1 MVHGV
6 QVSAEVPPPS
16 WVLISVLFSTFPL
29 EQGLALALHRVAL
42 DLYRREAPAGPIAH
56 QLAHGQVRNLD
67 QDAAVGS
74 ITGPTFE
81 AELETERGAGLVR
94 FILTRRGLELMEQQ
108 DLVSGRGAPRYL
120 N

>member
-1 MVHGV
+1 MVSF
-6 QVSAEVPPPS
+6 VSAEVPPPS

-42 DLYRREAPAGPIAH
+42 DLYRREATAGPIDH
-56 QLAHGQVRNLD
+56 QLAHGQVRNLE

-81 AELETERGAGLVR
+81 ADLETERGAGLVR
-94 FILTRRGLELMEQQ
+94 FILTRRGLQLMEQQ
-108 DLVSGRGAPRYL
+108 ELLAAQRPPRYL